1 MYANKNP
8 LAAVAICLL
17 FMLEATGCGSNTDSS
32 YFDACDEPI
41 SDEECYALRRDP
53 TSNQIGLATDI
64 ALRYIDEHPAP
75 LELWDWTSGVLM
87 FALTELHRVTGDARI
102 HDYYQAYLDHHIE
115 EGYRIVWS
123 DSCPPAL
130 TALALLAEMDDAE
143 YQNVVVDVLDYL
155 RDAPRTEEG
164 GISHPPDFDMG
175 RQLVH
180 VRHGSQSPW

>member
-1 MYANKNP
+1 MYANKKP

-102 HDYYQAYLDHHIE
+102 H
-115 EGYRIVWS
+115 
-123 DSCPPAL
+123 
-130 TALALLAEMDDAE
+130 
-143 YQNVVVDVLDYL
+143 
-155 RDAPRTEEG
+155 
-164 GISHPPDFDMG
+164 
-175 RQLVH
+175 
-180 VRHGSQSPW
+180 